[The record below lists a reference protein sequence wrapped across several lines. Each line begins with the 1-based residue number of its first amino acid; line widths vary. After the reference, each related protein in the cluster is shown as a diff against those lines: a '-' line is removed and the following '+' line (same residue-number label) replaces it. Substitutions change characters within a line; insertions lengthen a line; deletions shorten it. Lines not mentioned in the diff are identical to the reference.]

1 MDLSTNYLGLKLK
14 NPIILGAS
22 NLVTDINVLKK
33 LEKAGAA
40 AIVYKSLFEEQ
51 IQIENLQMDQDLT
64 EYEHRNAE
72 AASLFPSDVYEA
84 GPAEFLMHFED
95 ARAALNIPLIASL
108 NAVYDDTWYEYAQK
122 LEAAGADALELNFYN
137 NPKDFEMDG
146 RSILNEELDVI
157 EGVKKAVKIPVS
169 VKLSPFYTNPLYV
182 FKEMDKKKVDGFV
195 LFNRLFQP
203 DINIDLEQMHY
214 PYNLSMEHDSR
225 LPLRYVGLLYDNLN
239 ADICANRGIFTG
251 GDVAKMILAGADA
264 VQVVS
269 TIYKHG
275 PQQITKMLEDLEIWM
290 ANKMYNKL
298 EDFRGNLSKKNI
310 DDPYAYR
317 RAQYVDILM
326 KSGEI
331 FKKYPM
337 K

>member
-1 MDLSTNYLGLKLK
+1 MDLSTTYLGLKLK
-14 NPIILGAS
+14 NPIIIGAS
-22 NLVTDINVLKK
+22 NLVTDLNMLKK
-33 LEKAGAA
+33 LEDAGAS

-51 IQIENLQMDQDLT
+51 IHLENLQLEQELRDYDN
-64 EYEHRNAE
+64 RNAE
-72 AASLFPSDVYEA
+72 MTSLFPSDIYEA
-84 GPAEFLMHFED
+84 GPEEFLMNFED
-95 ARAALNIPLIASL
+95 AKAALNIPLIASL

-137 NPKDFEMDG
+137 NPRDFEMDG

-182 FKEMDKKKVDGFV
+182 FKEMDKKGVDGFV

-203 DINIDLEQMHY
+203 DINVELEKMHF
-214 PYNLSMEHDSR
+214 PYNLSSEYDSR

-251 GDVAKMILAGADA
+251 GDVVKMILAGADA

-269 TIYKHG
+269 AVYKHG
-275 PQQITKMLEDLEIWM
+275 PHQITKMLEDMEIWM
-290 ANKMYNKL
+290 ANKMYDKL
-298 EDFRGNLSKKNI
+298 DDFRGNLSKKNI
-310 DDPYAYR
+310 KDPFAYR

-337 K
+337 H

>member
-1 MDLSTNYLGLKLK
+1 MDLSTTYLGLKLK
-14 NPIILGAS
+14 NPIIIGAS
-22 NLVTDINVLKK
+22 NLVTDINMLKK
-33 LEKAGAA
+33 LENAGAA
-40 AIVYKSLFEEQ
+40 AVVYKSLFEEQ
-51 IQIENLQMDQDLT
+51 IQIENMQLDQDLT
-64 EYEHRNAE
+64 EYENRNAE
-72 AASLFPSDVYEA
+72 MASLFPSDVYES
-84 GPAEFLMHFED
+84 GPEEFLMHFED
-95 ARAALNIPLIASL
+95 AKKALNIPLIASL
-108 NAVYDDTWYEYAQK
+108 NAVYDDTWYEYARK
-122 LEAAGADALELNFYN
+122 LESAGADALELNFYN

-146 RSILNEELDVI
+146 RSILNEELDII

-182 FKEMDKKKVDGFV
+182 FKEMDMKKVDGFV

-203 DINIDLEQMHY
+203 DINIELEKLHF
-214 PYNLSMEHDSR
+214 PYNLSTEYDSR
-225 LPLRYVGLLYDNLN
+225 LPLRYVGLLYDNIN

-251 GDVAKMILAGADA
+251 GDVVKMILAGADA

-269 TIYKHG
+269 TVYKHG
-275 PQQITKMLEDLEIWM
+275 PQQITKMLEDMEIWM
-290 ANKMYNKL
+290 ANKMVDTL
-298 EDFRGNLSKKNI
+298 DDFRGNLSKKNI

-337 K
+337 R